1 MAPAGIRLDRIS
13 RRIGR
18 RARGAADYAV
28 RALSLD
34 VAEGELVSLLGP
46 PGGGKSTTLRLI
58 AGLERPDEGSI
69 LIGGRDVTRLAPGER
84 GVAFAEAACGPSS
97 ADGALPSIARAARG
111 VLGRLGLP
119 PHAGP
124 PSDPLAAAERLRAAL
139 AQAVARRP
147 QVLLLDELF
156 DGPLGALDAR
166 LRSEMREQIRALQ
179 KRTGITT
186 VHATRDH
193 EEAMA
198 IADRI
203 VVMDQGL
210 VVQEGSAHEL
220 YFRPDSEFVA
230 RLIGHANL
238 LTARVVSDDEIEFAG
253 QRLALAT
260 GFPPGALARLVIRPE
275 MIELDADAGSGRIV
289 QRTFLG
295 ERTDYEVG
303 LGDETLTVSTTDPY
317 RKPLEVGQPVTVRFR
332 PDGIHVLP

>member
-18 RARGAADYAV
+18 RARGAEDYAV

-34 VAEGELVSLLGP
+34 VAEGELVSLLGAA
-46 PGGGKSTTLRLI
+46 GSGKSTTLRLI
-58 AGLERPDEGSI
+58 AGLDRPDEGRI
-69 LIGGRDVTRLAPGER
+69 LISGRDVTRLAPGER
-84 GVAFAEAACGPSS
+84 GVAFGTAAGGQAS
-97 ADGALPSIARAARG
+97 AAVALASLMRAARG
-111 VLGRLGLP
+111 ALRLP
-119 PHAGP
+119 PDQP
-124 PSDPLAAAERLRAAL
+124 PSDPHAAGERLQAAL
-139 AQAVARRP
+139 AQAVVRRP
-147 QVLLLDELF
+147 KVLLLDGLF

-166 LRSEMREQIRALQ
+166 LRGEMREQIRALQ

-203 VVMDQGL
+203 VLMDQGL
-210 VVQEGSAHEL
+210 VVQDGSAQDL

-230 RLIGHANL
+230 RFVGHANL
-238 LTARVVSDDEIEFAG
+238 LTARVLSDAEVEFAG
-253 QRLALAT
+253 QRLAFAT

-275 MIELDADAGSGRIV
+275 MIELDAAAGSGRIV

-295 ERTDYEVG
+295 ERTDYEVS
-303 LGDETLTVSTTDPY
+303 LGDETLTVSTTDPL
-317 RKPLEVGQPVTVRFR
+317 RKPLDVGQPVTVRFR
-332 PDGIHVLP
+332 PEGIHVLP

>member
-1 MAPAGIRLDRIS
+1 MAPVGIRLDRIS

-46 PGGGKSTTLRLI
+46 AGGGKSTTLRLI
-58 AGLERPDEGSI
+58 AGLETPDEGRV

-84 GVAFAEAACGPSS
+84 GVAFGTAAGGQAS
-97 ADGALPSIARAARG
+97 AAVALASVMRAARG
-111 VLGRLGLP
+111 ALGLP
-119 PHAGP
+119 PDQP
-124 PSDPLAAAERLRAAL
+124 PSDPHAAGERLQAAL
-139 AQAVARRP
+139 AQAVVRRP
-147 QVLLLDELF
+147 KVLLLDGLF
-156 DGPLGALDAR
+156 DGPLGALDAK
-166 LRSEMREQIRALQ
+166 LRSEIREQFRALQ

-210 VVQEGSAHEL
+210 MVQDSSPEDL

-230 RLIGHANL
+230 RFVGHANL
-238 LTARVVSDDEIEFAG
+238 LTASVVSDHEVEFAG
-253 QRLALAT
+253 QRVALAT

-275 MIELDADAGSGRIV
+275 MIELDAAAGSGRIV

-295 ERTDYEVG
+295 ERTDYEVS
-303 LGDETLTVSTTDPY
+303 LGDETLTVSTTDPL
-317 RKPLEVGQPVTVRFR
+317 RKPLDVGQPVTVRFR
-332 PDGIHVLP
+332 PEGIHVLP

>member
-1 MAPAGIRLDRIS
+1 MAPVGIRLDRIS

-46 PGGGKSTTLRLI
+46 AGGGKSTTLRLI
-58 AGLERPDEGSI
+58 AGLETPDEGRV

-84 GVAFAEAACGPSS
+84 GVTFGNAAGGPAS
-97 ADGALPSIARAARG
+97 AAGALASVARAARG
-111 VLGRLGLP
+111 ALGLP
-119 PHAGP
+119 PDRP
-124 PSDPLAAAERLRAAL
+124 PSDPRVAGERLQAAL
-139 AQAVARRP
+139 TQAMARRP
-147 QVLLLDELF
+147 KVLLLDGLF
-156 DGPLGALDAR
+156 DGPLGALDAK
-166 LRSEMREQIRALQ
+166 LRSEIREQFRALQ

-210 VVQEGSAHEL
+210 MVQDSSPEDL

-230 RLIGHANL
+230 RFVGHANL
-238 LTARVVSDDEIEFAG
+238 LTASVVSDHEVEFAG
-253 QRLALAT
+253 QRVALAT

-275 MIELDADAGSGRIV
+275 MIELDAAAGSGRIV

-295 ERTDYEVG
+295 ERTDYEVS
-303 LGDETLTVSTTDPY
+303 LGDETLTVSTTDPL
-317 RKPLEVGQPVTVRFR
+317 RKPLDVGQPVTVRFR
-332 PDGIHVLP
+332 PEGIHVLP